1 MQGKSAIQIFAI
13 ERKLGFPKGWTKVVV
28 VGGILDNPD
37 LSLDDVEALES
48 EDGGRN
54 CLELPEYPVEAHF
67 AVLANIGGRA
77 VVCGGFNLVL

>member
-1 MQGKSAIQIFAI
+1 MTFAI
-13 ERKLGFPKGWTKVVV
+13 KTKLGFPKGWTKVVV

-67 AVLANIGGRA
+67 AVSANIGGRA
-77 VVCGGFNLVL
+77 VVCGGFNLVFIRKFN